1 VFLLLYSGRYY
12 TSYERVENLRI
23 KTEMVITAKH
33 EIQGELDPDPY
44 TYPHIINMLRYS
56 YNKTLPSTQLL
67 FFFFLKMLVGNKLN
81 ICKMFITHVK
91 VFYNFMVYI

>member
-1 VFLLLYSGRYY
+1 
-12 TSYERVENLRI
+12 
-23 KTEMVITAKH
+23 
-33 EIQGELDPDPY
+33 
-44 TYPHIINMLRYS
+44 MLRYS

-67 FFFFLKMLVGNKLN
+67 FFFLKMLVGNKLN